1 MKRFIISLS
10 IVSVIPFIGLA
21 QLADSATRLVHV
33 QGALNF
39 RDAGGYKTKD
49 GKTVAT
55 GRVFRSADISKL
67 TDEDLQVVAGKHIH
81 TVIDF
86 RGVKESAAAPDK
98 LLPATDYLLCP
109 AGSDSLPDMK
119 QIAMLVKQGNF
130 LEKFYGEAG
139 LPWYGA
145 RYKPLFQKLLA
156 MPDTAALLYH
166 CTGGRDRTGMASAL
180 FLYALN
186 VPQETIEADFVASN
200 VYLAPMHAKMFQ
212 AMAQGMQLDSAAV
225 RKEMELR
232 PELLHIFF
240 NAITRKYGSVENFM
254 KQELGLGRKELAALR
269 KKYTM
274 DF

>member
-1 MKRFIISLS
+1 MKKVIV
-10 IVSVIPFIGLA
+10 IVSLTVVTCFNSFA
-21 QLADSATRLVHV
+21 QLADSATRLVHM

-49 GKTVAT
+49 GKTVVA

-67 TDEDLQVVAGKHIH
+67 TDADLQVMASKHIR

-98 LLPATDYLLCP
+98 LLPATDYTLCP

-119 QIAMLVKQGNF
+119 KIAMMVKEGGF
-130 LEKFYGEAG
+130 LQKFYGEGG
-139 LPWYGA
+139 LPYFGA
-145 RYKPLFQKLLA
+145 RYKPFFQKLLVL
-156 MPDTAALLYH
+156 PDTASLLYH

-186 VPQETIEADFVASN
+186 VPLQTIEADFVASN
-200 VYLAPMHAKMFQ
+200 VYLAPRHAAMYQ
-212 AMAQGMQLDSAAV
+212 QMAQGMQLNTAAV

-232 PELLHIFF
+232 PELLQIFF
-240 NAITRKYGSVENFM
+240 SAITHKYGSVEKFM
-254 KQELGLGRKELAALR
+254 KEELGLGSKELNTLR
-269 KKYTM
+269 KKYTL
-274 DF
+274 